1 LGSRLR
7 YIHLSESDRGTPG
20 TGNVYWDEVFRG
32 LKDVS
37 YDGALVMESF
47 AAVNEAIIGATAL
60 WRDVVGD
67 PDALVTD
74 GLAFLRAKG
83 AEHELFEQPG

>member
-1 LGSRLR
+1 
-7 YIHLSESDRGTPG
+7 
-20 TGNVYWDEVFRG
+20 V
-32 LKDVS
+32 
-37 YDGALVMESF
+37 LVMESF

-67 PDALVTD
+67 PDALVSD

-83 AEHELFEQPG
+83 TEHGLFE